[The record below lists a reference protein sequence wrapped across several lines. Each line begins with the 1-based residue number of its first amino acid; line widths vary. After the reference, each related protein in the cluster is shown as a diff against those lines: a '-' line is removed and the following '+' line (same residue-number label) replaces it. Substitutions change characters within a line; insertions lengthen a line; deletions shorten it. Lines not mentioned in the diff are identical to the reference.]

1 MENSWSTHREA
12 LEKLQLMLK
21 NFDMSFGN
29 SNKLFR
35 VAIVMEILNVQCL
48 FEQLYAKWQED
59 LPWGVDADADI
70 NFAEW
75 AGYQTWADLISSARQ
90 NICIDNIP
98 VDLGNGNF
106 ATDIAK
112 FVKKGFNKNL
122 KTVFKSSFRN
132 NWQEVLNPYMTLT
145 SDKESVLS
153 YGEMVYYAIE
163 QLRSTLRNIDRLLRN
178 PSDTQLLRY
187 YYAIDQNCYP
197 AWHPIEGKIADIHK
211 SDLPQKKKENNLRA
225 YRDELINDLIRS
237 KVLDRKLEHC
247 NTYDVKDF
255 MDDHKDEY
263 SEELARII
271 VTVDEFGDLSKDTTK
286 IKIARYLFEQRHE
299 FPAPSL
305 NHLFAY
311 LHGFPLVNK
320 HLGYVIKVTEDKGN
334 VTITVD
340 TNREQRTIPKKP
352 LSGIEAGIFAV
363 YEAKVCNAAD
373 WAAVVKILEEQGEW
387 QMSTYTVDAQRINE
401 VCGKDVTSASSLSR
415 SPIYTKITGK
425 YPEWKVKPD
434 EQNRETAGKLQT
446 YLKIG
451 EIFMEGKE
459 G

>member
-225 YRDELINDLIRS
+225 YRDELIKDLIRS

-255 MDDHKDEY
+255 MDDHKDEF
-263 SEELARII
+263 SEEPARII

-363 YEAKVCNAAD
+363 YEAKMCKAAD
-373 WAAVVKILEEQGEW
+373 WAVVVKILEELGEW
-387 QMSTYTVDAQRINE
+387 QTATYKVDAERINA
-401 VCGKDVTSASSLSR
+401 VCGENVTAANSLSR

-451 EIFMEGKE
+451 EIFMEGKD